1 VEKAKVDGVVS
12 NRKALMK
19 GLRDRE
25 KALRGLHKNNLQK
38 QSLFLFWWCL
48 TNLSDV

>member
-25 KALRGLHKNNLQK
+25 
-38 QSLFLFWWCL
+38 SITWI
-48 TNLSDV
+48 T